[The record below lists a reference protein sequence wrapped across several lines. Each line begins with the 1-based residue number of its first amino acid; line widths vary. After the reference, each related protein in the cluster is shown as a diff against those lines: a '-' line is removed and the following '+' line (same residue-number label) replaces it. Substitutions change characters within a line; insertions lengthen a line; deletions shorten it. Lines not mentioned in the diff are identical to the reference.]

1 MWQRC
6 LTRLHEQGKRYAL
19 LWLQKAHPVDVR
31 DGRLILAVPDVYFRQ
46 WVEENYGALVDALI
60 RDCGL
65 MGVRWRLPSD
75 EDAPEAAT
83 GMPR

>member
-1 MWQRC
+1 
-6 LTRLHEQGKRYAL
+6 
-19 LWLQKAHPVDVR
+19 VDVQ

-65 MGVRWRLPSD
+65 VGVRWRLPSD
-75 EDAPEAAT
+75 EDRPEAAT
-83 GMPR
+83 GTPR